1 MSIFNTQF
9 SGAPFQVNDYTKARE
24 FMERKKQAD
33 QARADQAKTLA
44 EDQKRLGMMAQG
56 MGLQKG
62 ETDAMSRGELQG
74 FISSSLQS
82 KVDQQAREQRI
93 LELDK
98 FLADEQKLKADQAF
112 RMGQQ
117 NIQAINAKT
126 ANINA
131 KTADRNSLINFNSG
145 TNNNNDELQKQQ
157 ELQLNEANYAEYAV
171 NQFQN
176 ALNGDPGAQKWV
188 DQNREVVE
196 AIKQGQSNSE
206 IFKLKGKMNFDYMSP
221 SESLNI
227 KSDEK
232 LASQTATQ
240 FADYQE
246 KGGSVGAKQKIRVF
260 SRVIDS
266 LKSGDVV
273 TGKITNLFGDA
284 VRKYFTDPEGF
295 DAQQAVEKIIAET
308 LRETLGAQFTAREAE
323 QLLKRAYDPDL
334 PSKFNIQRLERA
346 IIEITERT
354 NHQVQWFDHFKK
366 DPSKIREF
374 KFKPTFQSFAPPASS
389 NIPVQNFKNNKM
401 PGTQISRTPKPVQ

>member
-1 MSIFNTQF
+1 MSFFNTQF
-9 SGAPFQVNDYTKARE
+9 AGGPMQITDAMKARE
-24 FMERKKQAD
+24 FTERTKDKER
-33 QARADQAKTLA
+33 ARQDQAKALA
-44 EDQKRLGMMAQG
+44 EDQKRMGMIAQG
-56 MGLQKG
+56 LGLQKG
-62 ETDAMSRGELQG
+62 EIDSMSRGELQG
-74 FISSSLQS
+74 FITNSMQS
-82 KVDQQAREQRI
+82 KADQQAQQEQ
-93 LELDK
+93 LLNLQK
-98 FLADEQKLKADQAF
+98 FMSQEAQLKAQQAYQQ
-112 RMGQQ
+112 GQQ
-117 NIQAINAKT
+117 DIQRMNANT

-131 KTADRNSLINFNSG
+131 KTADRNSLTNFISNRGDKES
-145 TNNNNDELQKQQ
+145 ELQEKQK
-157 ELQLNEANYAEYAV
+157 LAKDEANYAEYAV
-171 NQFQN
+171 SQFQN
-176 ALNGDPGAQKWV
+176 ALNGDSGAQKWV

-221 SESLNI
+221 SELLNI
-227 KSDEK
+227 ESDKK

-246 KGGSVGAKQKIRVF
+246 KGGSVGAEQKIRVF

-323 QLLKRAYDPDL
+323 QLLRRAYDPDL

-346 IIEITERT
+346 IVEITERT

-374 KFKPTFQSFAPPASS
+374 KFKPTSQSFAPPASS
-389 NIPVQNFKNNKM
+389 NIPIQNFKNNKM
-401 PGTQISRTPKPVQ
+401 PGTQISRTQKPVQ